1 MVPERVRRVNGFGDN
16 SKAIAWHCL
25 SLMLCHCVV
34 RSLLEQFIV
43 FFQSYP
49 SAIIKIIMY
58 DFSLT
63 SDNYTHRNEA
73 SDLLYHTKL
82 FSAVLQWGLRSL
94 SVTCLDRV
102 PINAGGRGWERWELQ
117 RLVCQFVSSV
127 EESYNSESR
136 SEGMIWTPNQASR
149 PLSRIGQL
157 LSSLARHTH
166 KTHHWKEQT
175 KISKCTNCQSHSPK
189 YREAPSI
196 WKLRL
201 L

>member
-73 SDLLYHTKL
+73 SDLSYHTKL
-82 FSAVLQWGLRSL
+82 FSAVLTLWRQWGLRSL
-94 SVTCLDRV
+94 SITCLDCV
-102 PINAGGRGWERWELQ
+102 PISAGGRGWERWELQ
-117 RLVCQFVSSV
+117 RLVCKLCRGIIWFWVPIWRDDL
-127 EESYNSESR
+127 NSKP
-136 SEGMIWTPNQASR
+136 SE
-149 PLSRIGQL
+149 
-157 LSSLARHTH
+157 
-166 KTHHWKEQT
+166 
-175 KISKCTNCQSHSPK
+175 
-189 YREAPSI
+189 
-196 WKLRL
+196 
-201 L
+201 